1 MREICVKK
9 KEETSHGITEN
20 IYFKKGEKVWKL
32 LCFVFFFFIFLL
44 SYCGRGI
51 YLEIPFFF
59 LKADFSCINSVLL
72 GMGGRLALKN
82 SVLRW
87 GLGFPSA
94 NLFTHWSWCWWR
106 VDWWF
111 SALLR
116 LRCPC
121 PRPRRVVVGG
131 GVVVVDVVVVVV
143 VVVLSRICFPL
154 RWRSAGCA
162 TVDLSVRGCAHFNI
176 RKLLG

>member
-1 MREICVKK
+1 
-9 KEETSHGITEN
+9 
-20 IYFKKGEKVWKL
+20 
-32 LCFVFFFFIFLL
+32 
-44 SYCGRGI
+44 
-51 YLEIPFFF
+51 
-59 LKADFSCINSVLL
+59 
-72 GMGGRLALKN
+72 MGGRLAFKN

-176 RKLLG
+176 QENFLVKFLQHTVVVAFNDRRRRLGCENCFGIRAVELLECFHRAANSLRWRKTFTLAKK